1 MKFVQDIIIRPL
13 ITERSMDGVAEKK
26 FSFEVAKNAT
36 KPEIAAAVEA
46 MFKGTK
52 VKSVNTM
59 NMKPKTRRVRY
70 VPGKTAAWKKAI
82 VTLTEE
88 SATIEFFEGMN

>member
-13 ITERSMDGVAEKK
+13 ITERSMDGVADKK
-26 FSFEVAKNAT
+26 YIFEVAKSAT
-36 KPEIAAAVEA
+36 KPEIASAVEA

-59 NMKPKTRRVRY
+59 IMKPKTRRVRY

-82 VTLTEE
+82 VTLTEDSE
-88 SATIEFFEGMN
+88 TIEFFEGMN

>member
-13 ITERSMDGVAEKK
+13 ITERSMDGIADKK
-26 FSFEVAKNAT
+26 YTFEVAKSAT

-52 VKSVNTM
+52 VKSVNTI
-59 NMKPKTRRVRY
+59 NMKSKPKRVRM

-82 VTLTEE
+82 VTLTED